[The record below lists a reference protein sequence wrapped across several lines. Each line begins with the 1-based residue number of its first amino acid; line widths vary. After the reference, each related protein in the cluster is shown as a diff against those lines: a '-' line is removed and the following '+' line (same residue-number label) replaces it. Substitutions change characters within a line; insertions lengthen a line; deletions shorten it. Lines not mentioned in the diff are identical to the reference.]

1 MKYFLQKL
9 KLGSLLLTIGTF
21 AISCGGDDDP
31 GLLSTVIT
39 APDGLVIEMTWTI
52 NGEEAGYEYVDV
64 DYIIDDLDQE
74 GDYEFSAGNG
84 FSFEEETISGGEDGT
99 YYFSTFIYEFEV
111 EEVAF
116 TESNDIDV
124 TYTIYP
130 SGDSSTPLIINRTI
144 TSDYYDEEGVITRA
158 SHTIKKD
165 GNDYTIKELKS
176 ERILE
181 NGYNGY
187 N

>member
-1 MKYFLQKL
+1 MKYFQK
-9 KLGSLLLTIGTF
+9 KLNLGLALFTIGAF
-21 AISCGGDDDP
+21 AIGCGGDDEPD
-31 GLLSTVIT
+31 LFSAVIT
-39 APDGLVIEMTWTI
+39 APEGLVIEMSWTI
-52 NGEEAGYEYVDV
+52 NGEELGYEYVDI

-74 GDYEFSAGNG
+74 GDYEFSAGNPYD
-84 FSFEEETISGGEDGT
+84 FEQETISGAQDGT

-116 TESNDIDV
+116 TETTDIDI

-130 SGDSSTPLIINRTI
+130 AGDSSSPLVINRTI
-144 TSDYYDEEGVITRA
+144 TSEYYDSEGIITRA
-158 SHTIKKD
+158 SHTITKD
-165 GNDYTIKELKS
+165 GNEYTIKELKK
-176 ERILE
+176 EEILE